1 MWDSPMHLL
10 IIAVV
15 ILVLFGG
22 RKIPEVMRGLGQGV
36 REFKE
41 GMRGDQP
48 AQSTESAGK
57 SAGLHFHR
65 SEKVAA
71 RSFRQSSDGIF
82 TPPWFVPI
90 RLLARETTPSKAAA
104 PSR

>member
-22 RKIPEVMRGLGQGV
+22 RKIPEVMKGLGQGV

-48 AQSTESAGK
+48 AQPPAATPAPPVTAPPPTVATTE
-57 SAGLHFHR
+57 
-65 SEKVAA
+65 EK
-71 RSFRQSSDGIF
+71 
-82 TPPWFVPI
+82 
-90 RLLARETTPSKAAA
+90 K
-104 PSR
+104 